1 MVQTQHRTTLMSMRS
16 LRCVEVCH
24 AMWLIDLNPDFPDDT
39 RLLVALIS
47 AIVTMF
53 EGISLMCDKKFMF
66 AIGILQA
73 LMLLF
78 TTVVI
83 FISMSPHLNLSFE
96 FDEGQDE
103 TEAVRVQFVRV
114 VRP

>member
-1 MVQTQHRTTLMSMRS
+1 
-16 LRCVEVCH
+16 
-24 AMWLIDLNPDFPDDT
+24 
-39 RLLVALIS
+39 
-47 AIVTMF
+47 
-53 EGISLMCDKKFMF
+53 MCDKKFMF

-83 FISMSPHLNLSFE
+83 FNSMSPHLNPSLE

-103 TEAVRVQFVRV
+103 TEAFRVQFVRV

>member
-1 MVQTQHRTTLMSMRS
+1 MITLLLGVSVVV
-16 LRCVEVCH
+16 LYLV
-24 AMWLIDLNPDFPDDT
+24 DLNPDFPADT

-47 AIVTMF
+47 ATLTLF
-53 EGISLMCDKKFMF
+53 EGVSLMCDKKFMF
-66 AIGILQA
+66 AIGSLQV
-73 LMLLF
+73 LMLMF

-96 FDEGQDE
+96 FAGDEGQDE
-103 TEAVRVQFVRV
+103 TEAVRVQSVRV